1 MPICHAITYYSMK
14 QALSVGRPAVIKTV
28 IRIKNDYVMVFDEN
42 GEQIPE
48 YQGHYGD
55 VKSRIIAD
63 APAGSVFNHWF
74 GNSLEPEKVTGDI
87 W

>member
-1 MPICHAITYYSMK
+1 M
-14 QALSVGRPAVIKTV
+14 
-28 IRIKNDYVMVFDEN
+28 VMVFDED

-55 VKSRIIAD
+55 VKEKILAD

-74 GNSLEPEKVTGDI
+74 GHSLEPETITGEA

>member
-1 MPICHAITYYSMK
+1 M
-14 QALSVGRPAVIKTV
+14 IKTV
-28 IRIKNDYVMVFDEN
+28 IRIKNDMVMVFDED

-48 YQGHYGD
+48 YQGHYSN
-55 VKSRIIAD
+55 VKAKILAD

-74 GNSLEPEKVTGDI
+74 GHSLEPEKVAGEV

>member
-1 MPICHAITYYSMK
+1 M
-14 QALSVGRPAVIKTV
+14 IKTV
-28 IRIKNDYVMVFDEN
+28 IRMKNDMVMVFDEE

-48 YQGHYGD
+48 YQGHYVD
-55 VKSRIIAD
+55 VKAKILAD

-74 GNSLEPEKVTGDI
+74 GHSLQPDIVEDKV

>member
-1 MPICHAITYYSMK
+1 
-14 QALSVGRPAVIKTV
+14 LIKTV
-28 IRIKNDYVMVFDEN
+28 IRIKNDYVMVFDET

-48 YQGHYGD
+48 YQGRYRD
-55 VKSRIIAD
+55 VKAKILAD

-74 GNSLEPEKVTGDI
+74 GHSLVPEKVSGET

>member
-1 MPICHAITYYSMK
+1 M
-14 QALSVGRPAVIKTV
+14 IKTV
-28 IRIKNDYVMVFDEN
+28 IRIKNDMVMVFDED

-48 YQGHYGD
+48 YQGHYD
-55 VKSRIIAD
+55 EVKEKILAD

-74 GNSLEPEKVTGDI
+74 GHEPEPECVSGSA